1 MLHWIQHSSLC
12 TAQIQLCVVSAERGV
27 WRGGHGSDGSSSF
40 AEEHGGRVEALA
52 LLLQFTFHLTAPDN
66 SPGCPGLSHAL
77 ALLSHTLTLLSHA
90 LTFLLLGVPGT
101 LHPNPLPGCLVAHQC
116 SERIQA
122 EFFFLPIPF
131 LSFPK
136 SSSLPHHLRL
146 CISFFPLSAQIPQ
159 TLSLPL
165 LKHPGIC
172 LSLQLLLQKSL
183 SLFRFSLAFYNSS
196 FQSPVASVSCIK
208 SECHISIFRPF
219 RAVLPLASLFL
230 FSFPLSK
237 GFCQTNSKPLCWTQ
251 TAGYRHLR
259 AGRCLGEQMG
269 LDELEEKGG
278 FVLWAEEVTLGCWK
292 RGHTWQLWVFLVF
305 KHCGQVLTSGWS
317 NIPCRA
323 LLLFLLVCVFLP
335 EHSNCCHI
343 FVWPHTFVQWCN
355 MEKAKFKCL
364 V

>member
-12 TAQIQLCVVSAERGV
+12 TTQIQLCVVSAERGV

-77 ALLSHTLTLLSHA
+77 TLLSHA
-90 LTFLLLGVPGT
+90 LTFFLPGT
-101 LHPNPLPGCLVAHQC
+101 
-116 SERIQA
+116 
-122 EFFFLPIPF
+122 F
-131 LSFPK
+131 LSWNAPSKPSAWVSRCTSVQWKNSSWILLSTYSIFIIPK
-136 SSSLPHHLRL
+136 VFITSTSSVVVY
-146 CISFFPLSAQIPQ
+146 FVLS
-159 TLSLPL
+159 TLSTDSSNVITSPSKTPRNLPFAPITTT
-165 LKHPGIC
+165 KI
-172 LSLQLLLQKSL
+172 

-196 FQSPVASVSCIK
+196 FQSPVASASCIK

-230 FSFPLSK
+230 FSFHLSK

-259 AGRCLGEQMG
+259 AGKCLGEQMG

-278 FVLWAEEVTLGCWK
+278 FVLWAEEVKLGCWK

-317 NIPCRA
+317 NIPYRA
-323 LLLFLLVCVFLP
+323 LLLFLLVSVFLP